1 MRIYIDYNA
10 ETADGRFFARLARL
24 DERVELGRV
33 VQTHDDDGNG
43 LVMTVDEIDEDNRL
57 VYLRPDWSTWVDGD
71 SPRMEITA
79 GAIGLGRVPCLR
91 QFPYREAAFL
101 HVSSTTVHLSHLA
114 TRAQTEET
122 VRPIPVRPRLSA
134 LA

>member
-71 SPRMEITA
+71 SPRTPTPARGPTSSPPA
-79 GAIGLGRVPCLR
+79 GASRPSTR
-91 QFPYREAAFL
+91 ST
-101 HVSSTTVHLSHLA
+101 SSRSPTV
-114 TRAQTEET
+114 
-122 VRPIPVRPRLSA
+122 
-134 LA
+134 